1 MLFQD
6 YSVLVSFE
14 AQLSYFEFFIVIV
27 STTET
32 IVVPLLWY
40 KFHIIPLQ
48 FGTFYLQLIKAK
60 YLII

>member
-32 IVVPLLWY
+32 IVVPLL
-40 KFHIIPLQ
+40 
-48 FGTFYLQLIKAK
+48 
-60 YLII
+60 